1 MRTTFYQYKSLQ
13 FHHLLIKFHKSVNG
27 FSNFNQIKKTHFRKL
42 QIPLEIT
49 NFGTPKC
56 ELFLLS
62 FSLCVKQNLVYLDVC
77 FSKITVKISIICT
90 KSTWITELIKE
101 NIFCN
106 YWSKLK
112 VTDKNRKK
120 TEQYLKKKKKKNL
133 WKSNIFFFKKKKLG
147 QFGN

>member
-1 MRTTFYQYKSLQ
+1 MDNCKSIPVRSNRGNTNPPRKLSMRTTLGQYKSLQ
-13 FHHLLIKFHKSVNG
+13 LHHLLIKFHKSVNG

-62 FSLCVKQNLVYLDVC
+62 FRVCVKQNLVYLGVC
-77 FSKITVKISIICT
+77 FSKITVKISIICI

-101 NIFCN
+101 NI
-106 YWSKLK
+106 LI
-112 VTDKNRKK
+112 
-120 TEQYLKKKKKKNL
+120 
-133 WKSNIFFFKKKKLG
+133 IFFFAVLLL
-147 QFGN
+147 FYCFTIILFF